1 MKTLYEITEIL
12 RKLGTFTIARM
23 FDETSNDDGEPVYQ
37 FLIYG
42 DVCANKDFDKLATQQ
57 VYRIADKEGI
67 DNERLWFYFSPV
79 DWYDYRDLKS
89 VIDIEDPT
97 EWYLETDNQKLH
109 ELADDLMSEMVCYRE
124 EIEAN
129 LGRTLTPE
137 PEDRKKIEEYEGKVT
152 YRQKT
157 YRYRMT
163 VSDRPEPTGLNGGH
177 ILSLTIWLNNNTM
190 AEYNEK
196 WVVRPYFNDYEP
208 LFDLICEDA
217 RQI

>member
-1 MKTLYEITEIL
+1 MNTLYEITEIL
-12 RKLGTFTIARM
+12 EKLGTFTIARI
-23 FDETSNDDGEPVYQ
+23 FDETSDDGVPVYQ

-42 DVCANKDFDKLATQQ
+42 DVCGNKDFEKLATQR

-67 DNERLWFYFSPV
+67 DDERLWFDFSPV
-79 DWYDYRDLKS
+79 NWFDYKDIKA

-97 EWYLETDNQKLH
+97 EWYLETDNKKLH
-109 ELADDLMSEMVCYRE
+109 EIADDLMSELVCYRE
-124 EIEAN
+124 QIEAN
-129 LGRTLTPE
+129 LGHTLTPE
-137 PEDRKKIEEYEGKVT
+137 PEERNKIEEYEGKVT

-163 VSDRPEPTGLNGGH
+163 VSDLPEPTGLNGGH
-177 ILSLTIWLNNNTM
+177 ILSLTIWLNNNPL
-190 AEYNEK
+190 AHYNEE
-196 WVVRPYFNDYEP
+196 WIVRPYFNEYEP